1 MRGKRGGNSFAYT
14 FYLIAMLWVAY
25 AIAMFL
31 LVMYG

>member
-1 MRGKRGGNSFAYT
+1 MRGKRGGSSASYI

-25 AIAMFL
+25 ALAMFL